1 MVVNGP
7 VPVVLVIGWASP
19 VMGTSAPSPMPTGLV
34 APKPVPATVTV
45 APGAWAV
52 GFSVIDPAADAVE
65 INAMENIEAIRK
77 AVATVF
83 LSSVFFHFSLF
94 SGS

>member
-1 MVVNGP
+1 
-7 VPVVLVIGWASP
+7 
-19 VMGTSAPSPMPTGLV
+19 MPISFV
-34 APKPVPATVTV
+34 APKPVPVTVTV

-65 INAMENIEAIRK
+65 MIASENIESIRQV
-77 AVATVF
+77 VATVF

-94 SGS
+94 SRS